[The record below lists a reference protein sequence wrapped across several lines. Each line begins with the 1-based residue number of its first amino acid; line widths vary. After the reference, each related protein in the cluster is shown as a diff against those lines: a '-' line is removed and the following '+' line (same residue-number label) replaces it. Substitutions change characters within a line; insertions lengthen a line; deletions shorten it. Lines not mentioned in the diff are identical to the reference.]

1 MNWKKIFSGL
11 LLVFVLI
18 TIGFAFGK
26 EVTLRRLQA
35 REPGTDA
42 APTPGTSGLNPDANS
57 VANGPTDQVIVY
69 YLHGTVRCKTCNSIE
84 KSAHEVVNTQFA
96 EDQKDGRVV
105 WHTENFQEREDL
117 AKRYEVTSSTVVVV
131 EMRGGKETGFERLDR
146 VWELTDDVEALQKY
160 IALAITRHLKAGGPP
175 Q

>member
-1 MNWKKIFSGL
+1 MNWKKILSGL

-18 TIGFAFGK
+18 TIGFSLGK

-35 REPGTDA
+35 REPGT
-42 APTPGTSGLNPDANS
+42 SGEKPDANG
-57 VANGPTDQVIVY
+57 VAVGPTDQVIVY
-69 YLHGTVRCKTCNSIE
+69 YFHGTVRCKTCNGIE
-84 KSAHEVVNTQFA
+84 KSAHEIVNSQFA
-96 EDQKDGRVV
+96 EELKSGRVA

-131 EMRGGKETGFERLDR
+131 EIRGGKEVAFERLDM
-146 VWELTDDVEALQKY
+146 VWELTGDVEALKKY
-160 IALAITRHLKAGGPP
+160 VALNITQHLKSGGPP

>member
-1 MNWKKIFSGL
+1 MNWKKILSGL

-26 EVTLRRLQA
+26 EITIRRFQA
-35 REPGTDA
+35 RESAVTPVPGSGETGEKPGPADTA
-42 APTPGTSGLNPDANS
+42 ALKDH
-57 VANGPTDQVIVY
+57 VIVY
-69 YLHGTVRCKTCNSIE
+69 YFHGAVRCKTCNGIE
-84 KSAHEVVNTQFA
+84 ASAHEVVNTQFA
-96 EDQKDGRVV
+96 EEQKDGRVV

-117 AKRYEVTSSTVVVV
+117 AKRYEITFSTVVVV
-131 EMRGGKETGFERLDR
+131 GMRGGKETGFERLDR

-160 IALAITRHLKAGGPP
+160 IALAVTQQLKAGGAP

>member
-1 MNWKKIFSGL
+1 MNWKKILSGL

-18 TIGFAFGK
+18 TIGFALGK
-26 EVTLRRLQA
+26 EVTVRKFQN
-35 REPGTDA
+35 RENGVTPMPDGTGEK
-42 APTPGTSGLNPDANS
+42 PR
-57 VANGPTDQVIVY
+57 PTDTAALNDHVIVY
-69 YLHGTVRCKTCNSIE
+69 YFHGAVRCKTCNGIE

-96 EDQKDGRVV
+96 EEQKDGRVV

-131 EMRGGKETGFERLDR
+131 EMRGGKETGFERLDM

-160 IALAITRHLKAGGPP
+160 IALAIAQHLKAPEAGGLPR
-175 Q
+175 